1 MSDYP
6 SPPSE
11 FYRQNLMKTSVFTV
25 NLTMLSAAQ
34 TTQRL
39 TEGLVNYKLETMW
52 EEVVVAKFE
61 GEQTR
66 HLLERTK
73 ENLETPIVWPFCGL
87 KRETEFESGFLKPP
101 PC

>member
-1 MSDYP
+1 
-6 SPPSE
+6 
-11 FYRQNLMKTSVFTV
+11 
-25 NLTMLSAAQ
+25 
-34 TTQRL
+34 
-39 TEGLVNYKLETMW
+39 MW
-52 EEVVVAKFE
+52 KEVVVAKFE

-87 KRETEFESGFLKPP
+87 KRENELESGFLKPP

>member
-1 MSDYP
+1 M
-6 SPPSE
+6 
-11 FYRQNLMKTSVFTV
+11 V

-34 TTQRL
+34 TAQRL
-39 TEGLVNYKLETMW
+39 TVGLVNYKRETMW
-52 EEVVVAKFE
+52 REVVVATFE

-73 ENLETPIVWPFCGL
+73 ENLETPTVWLFCGP
-87 KRETEFESGFLKPP
+87 KCETEFESGFLKPP